1 LFEILEKREKEE
13 AYNNPGEVA
22 RRKKDE
28 QKQMKRDAQAK
39 LLKEKEEAKALKRA
53 SFGKHRRSTVE
64 IEANGDVQT
73 TALSNQD
80 AAARKGQEDE
90 SGHKR
95 TTEGDH
101 VDRAQLEAEERG
113 LQFSQTSM
121 EHAAK

>member
-1 LFEILEKREKEE
+1 REKEE

-22 RRKKDE
+22 RRKKEE

-53 SFGKHRRSTVE
+53 SFGKHRRSTAE

-73 TALSNQD
+73 ATLSNQD

-95 TTEGDH
+95 TTEGDYA
-101 VDRAQLEAEERG
+101 DRTEVEAEGSG
-113 LQFSQTSM
+113 LQFSQSSM